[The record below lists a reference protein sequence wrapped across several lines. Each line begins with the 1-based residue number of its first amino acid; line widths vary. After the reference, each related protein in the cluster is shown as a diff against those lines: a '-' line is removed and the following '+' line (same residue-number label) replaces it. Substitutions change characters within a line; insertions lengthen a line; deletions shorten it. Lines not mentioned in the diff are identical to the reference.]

1 MRKFIF
7 LIVIVGAIWAWRT
20 GNLPGGKAQGSF
32 DKSGKPMLLIFTFAG
47 CGVVCETVLAEL
59 KTRKAPFEEMAFDPA
74 NSSDENMKW
83 LSRLGGKNA
92 APFIVAGDSK
102 MTGDSTAQL
111 AGVLGENFGKS
122 YLTSEERRYFR
133 EHFADDGK
141 PRIVM
146 YAASWCGYC
155 AKLRK
160 ELQDGKIDF
169 LEIDVEK
176 SEERQQLTQTM
187 YISGYPS
194 TWVGYR
200 KVDGTSA
207 SDVKRVVRE
216 LK

>member
-1 MRKFIF
+1 
-7 LIVIVGAIWAWRT
+7 
-20 GNLPGGKAQGSF
+20 LPGGKAAGSF
-32 DKSGKPMLLIFTFAG
+32 DKSGNPALVIFTVAG
-47 CGVVCETVLAEL
+47 CGDACETTVAEL
-59 KTRKAPFEEMAFDPA
+59 KARRAPFEELVVDPS
-74 NSSDENMKW
+74 NSSDENLKSMK
-83 LSRLGGKNA
+83 RLGGNSV
-92 APFIVAGDSK
+92 APFIAAGYSKVAGS
-102 MTGDSTAQL
+102 STAQL

-176 SEERQQLTQTM
+176 SEERQQLTRTM
-187 YISGYPS
+187 YISGYPT
-194 TWVGYR
+194 TWLGYR
-200 KVDGTSA
+200 KVEGASA
-207 SDVKRVVRE
+207 SDVKQVMRE